1 MALSMSKT
9 MLNNSLMVSM
19 DQALED
25 EARSQSVNFSTKDFT
40 EAIRA
45 FMEKR
50 DPRFEGN

>member
-1 MALSMSKT
+1 MTKT

-25 EARSQSVNFSTKDFT
+25 EARAQSVNFTTSDFG
-40 EAIRA
+40 EAVAA

-50 DPRFEGN
+50 DPRFEGR